1 MKECPSVDTHTLQL
15 FMHSLSRIILL
26 NRICIVDPFLI
37 FMEDVKLE
45 KVNTWLEQ
53 LWIAE
58 LF

>member
-1 MKECPSVDTHTLQL
+1 MKECPAVNTHTLKL

-26 NRICIVDPFLI
+26 NRICIVDPLFI

-53 LWIAE
+53 L
-58 LF
+58 